1 MTQPGRT
8 LALLLLLS
16 VGVPLIARSVAES
29 RREVEAVAAS
39 NRALETQAALFKAKR
54 DSRPTLEAE
63 AAERKAAVA
72 RALTL
77 FPSPEIATP
86 ERLLERL
93 QECCERSK
101 FQLKNFCIKPCAVRP
116 VPRTWCREVD
126 ITLPAEGSF
135 EQVTHFLA
143 LLEQGEPFV
152 RVNSFVVTAGRTK
165 VEDEGPLLTVAI
177 NISTFRFD
185 DSVR

>member
-1 MTQPGRT
+1 MTGPGPT
-8 LALLLLLS
+8 SALVLLLS
-16 VGVPLIARSVAES
+16 VGTPLLVRSVAGS

-39 NRALETQAALFKAKR
+39 NRALATQAALFQAKR

-72 RALTL
+72 RSLTL

-86 ERLLERL
+86 EWLLERL

-116 VPRTWCREVD
+116 VPRTWSREID
-126 ITLPAEGSF
+126 TTHCAEGSF
-135 EQVTHFLA
+135 AQLVHFLA

-152 RVNSFVVTAGRTK
+152 RVNSFTVTAGRTK
-165 VEDEGPLLTVAI
+165 AGDEGPLLTLAF
-177 NISTFRFD
+177 NISTFRVD
-185 DSVR
+185 DSAR